1 MGYDIFSFY
10 SLIEEIPKLDIGT
23 NGEKYLKICYENE
36 SNRLP
41 IESFI
46 GMKFESTITKVS
58 SKSLEYLRLYTE
70 YKSIAPLLQKAFEN
84 SLNTTTKLS

>member
-10 SLIEEIPKLDIGT
+10 SLIEEIPKLDSGT
-23 NGEKYLKICYENE
+23 NGSKYLEICIENE

-46 GMKFESTITKVS
+46 GMKLESTLTKIS
-58 SKSLEYLRLYTE
+58 SNSLEYLRLYIE
-70 YKSIAPLLQKAFEN
+70 YKSIAPLLQKAFDN
-84 SLNTTTKLS
+84 SSNTTTPQ